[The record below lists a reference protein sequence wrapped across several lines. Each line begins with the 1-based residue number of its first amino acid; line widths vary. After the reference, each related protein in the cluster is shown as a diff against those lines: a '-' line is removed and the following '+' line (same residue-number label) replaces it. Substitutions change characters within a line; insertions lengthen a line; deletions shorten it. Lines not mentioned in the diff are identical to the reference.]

1 MNYNKQKLELVIN
14 PKMMEAKFIEM
25 IQLRF
30 SEIDVS
36 RILETVEYI
45 KEKHKGQFRQD
56 NTPYYTHC
64 LFVAINMMEYENAQI
79 DDVLVCLLHDVIE
92 DNPETNIDEIAE
104 KFGKFIAENVLGLSK
119 VQNGIKISDDEYYL
133 RISKSKNLVLYKA
146 FDRLSNIYS
155 LYFAPNWHKR
165 NQYIIETEEKILPIV
180 RNYYPEKANI
190 ITKAVEYVKFHPIP
204 SDAEMTIIEDLKKIR
219 LGK

>member
-1 MNYNKQKLELVIN
+1 MNKEKLEVVIN
-14 PKMMEAKFIEM
+14 PKMMEEKFNEM
-25 IQLRF
+25 IQLKF
-30 SEIDVS
+30 SINDVS
-36 RILETVEYI
+36 KILETVEYI

-64 LFVAINMMEYENAQI
+64 LFVAINMMEYENTQI

-92 DNPETNIDEIAE
+92 DNPETNIEEIEA
-104 KFGKFIAENVLGLSK
+104 KFGKYVSENVLGLSK
-119 VQNGIKISDDEYYL
+119 VQKGIKISDDEYYS
-133 RISKSKNLVLYKA
+133 RIINNKNLALYKA

-165 NQYIIETEEKILPIV
+165 HLYIIETEEIILPFV
-180 RNYYPEKANI
+180 KNYYPETANI
-190 ITKAVEYVKFHPIP
+190 IIDALKFVKKHPSP
-204 SDAEMTIIEDLKKIR
+204 TEAELTVIEDLKRTR